1 MYRDSS
7 AYSDSI
13 GGAIHPFNASFLPQI
28 AQISTDFKLSS
39 VGFYVKIDG
48 FDILLIC
55 EICEI
60 CGMFLFFNTLIG
72 MNSFQLGI
80 TIFSIIH

>member
-13 GGAIHPFNASFLPQI
+13 WGVIHPFNAPFLPQI

-39 VGFYVKIDG
+39 VGLMLKLTDLIFY
-48 FDILLIC
+48 
-55 EICEI
+55 
-60 CGMFLFFNTLIG
+60 
-72 MNSFQLGI
+72 
-80 TIFSIIH
+80 